1 MKKTTVI
8 SAAAVFTF
16 ALSLCGCKAEPDRSP
31 QNDVSSIDT
40 TYEISSETS
49 DTVEFTSQNTEISD
63 EHKDAVDIYPPDF
76 YSQTIPPEEKSL
88 ECHVF
93 NANPKVFSCAISD
106 NSLTDNEKIEAA
118 SKLLAEEY
126 IKEFM
131 SDEYLFR
138 ILEYRNVSVDFI
150 EHTVD
155 RRPIDP
161 TQYSISNG
169 IGDMEVSE
177 NAWVIDIDAEIK
189 FSGSF
194 GFVSSAE
201 LDGENV
207 WNHIPFQGM
216 SRKYL
221 LYMQDDIF
229 YLWSRDV
236 YHYER
241 QNS

>member
-1 MKKTTVI
+1 MKKTIAITIVL
-8 SAAAVFTF
+8 AFV
-16 ALSLCGCKAEPDRSP
+16 LSLCGCNTESDRSP
-31 QNDVSSIDT
+31 QSDGSSVDKT
-40 TYEISSETS
+40 SEISTEAS
-49 DTVEFTSQNTEISD
+49 DAIEFTSQNTEMFD
-63 EHKDAVDIYPPDF
+63 EHKDAVSPYPPDY
-76 YSQTIPPEEKSL
+76 YSQTIPPEEKSIASYT
-88 ECHVF
+88 F
-93 NANPKVFSCAISD
+93 RTNPKVFSCAILD
-106 NSLTDNEKIEAA
+106 NDLTDNEKIEAD

-126 IKEFM
+126 IKHFSES

-138 ILEYRNVSVDFI
+138 ILEYRNVVVDFI

-194 GFVSSAE
+194 TCVNSIE

-207 WNHIPFQGM
+207 WNHIPLQGM

-221 LYMQDDIF
+221 LYRQDDIF

-241 QNS
+241 

>member
-1 MKKTTVI
+1 MKKTTIITVVLI
-8 SAAAVFTF
+8 FG
-16 ALSLCGCKAEPDRSP
+16 LSLCGCKAESGQSP
-31 QNDVSSIDT
+31 QSDISSIDKT
-40 TYEISSETS
+40 SEISTEAS
-49 DTVEFTSQNTEISD
+49 DTIEFTSQDTEISD
-63 EHKDAVDIYPPDF
+63 EHKDVVSSYPPDF

-88 ECHVF
+88 EFYTF
-93 NANPKVFSCAISD
+93 NGNPKVFSCAISD

-126 IKEFM
+126 IKDCM
-131 SDEYLFR
+131 SDEYSFR
-138 ILEYRNVSVDFI
+138 ILEYRNVAVDFI

-155 RRPIDP
+155 RPPIDP

-189 FSGSF
+189 FSGTF

-207 WNHIPFQGM
+207 WNHIPLQGM
-216 SRKYL
+216 SKKYL
-221 LYMQDDIF
+221 LYRQDDIF

-241 QNS
+241 QSI